1 MSTIVLQRLRYNG
14 MRKSWTRTFKAVRR
28 RQKGFTIPFSRDKWM
43 IQKTKKAIWSEAEE
57 TEKYIFTYYRHGST
71 TYNAPYICSD
81 RTLRAKSTYH
91 RARCLLQPV
100 LYGINRRLIGY
111 SGVLRSDYAV
121 LVVCP
126 EYLQNGPTRHGAS
139 FHGTASLTNVN
150 SIGRVTWTAISNW
163 PNVCTCFAILG
174 F

>member
-1 MSTIVLQRLRYNG
+1 MECEKVGRELSRPCVDVKRVLQFHSVDKRSKRLFD
-14 MRKSWTRTFKAVRR
+14 RKRKKRKNTFLLTTGTVVQRT
-28 RQKGFTIPFSRDKWM
+28 M
-43 IQKTKKAIWSEAEE
+43 LH
-57 TEKYIFTYYRHGST
+57 TYVLTALYEPRVLH
-71 TYNAPYICSD
+71 
-81 RTLRAKSTYH
+81 H
-91 RARCLLQPV
+91 RARCLFLV
-100 LYGINRRLIGY
+100 LYGSNRRLIGY

-139 FHGTASLTNVN
+139 FHGTASMTNVK